1 MSTFGDFR
9 ELVVKSVGKPDARNG
24 HVRFDERGRE
34 TTGCHSVPVPR
45 PSSTLPGSASKQ
57 RTEENAQTGSYWA
70 RRQAPGNLA
79 GGALLRTGDL
89 GRFSA
94 AALALRFDLKISAS
108 HPGAHGREHH
118 VSRIEEPNRRTDL
131 YGRV

>member
-45 PSSTLPGSASKQ
+45 PSSTLPH
-57 RTEENAQTGSYWA
+57 E
-70 RRQAPGNLA
+70 
-79 GGALLRTGDL
+79 
-89 GRFSA
+89 
-94 AALALRFDLKISAS
+94 ISALFSGDRSFASLHSDAVKAPFMSANLRRKGTKSADFFS
-108 HPGAHGREHH
+108 HICSHATRNGC
-118 VSRIEEPNRRTDL
+118 
-131 YGRV
+131 

>member
-45 PSSTLPGSASKQ
+45 PSSTLPHEISALFSGDRSFASLHSDAVKAPFMSA
-57 RTEENAQTGSYWA
+57 NL
-70 RRQAPGNLA
+70 RRKG
-79 GGALLRTGDL
+79 TK
-89 GRFSA
+89 SA
-94 AALALRFDLKISAS
+94 AYFS
-108 HPGAHGREHH
+108 HICAPAAR
-118 VSRIEEPNRRTDL
+118 NA
-131 YGRV
+131 

>member
-45 PSSTLPGSASKQ
+45 PSSTLPPQTSALFSV
-57 RTEENAQTGSYWA
+57 RTCFASGHPDALKRPFASA
-70 RRQAPGNLA
+70 KLRRKG
-79 GGALLRTGDL
+79 TK
-89 GRFSA
+89 SA
-94 AALALRFDLKISAS
+94 AYFSHIFAAAARNACSGAAAVIGAACRQVDDLSPFWSARFGLR
-108 HPGAHGREHH
+108 R
-118 VSRIEEPNRRTDL
+118 
-131 YGRV
+131 Y

>member
-45 PSSTLPGSASKQ
+45 PSSTLPYETSALFS
-57 RTEENAQTGSYWA
+57 A
-70 RRQAPGNLA
+70 RRC
-79 GGALLRTGDL
+79 
-89 GRFSA
+89 
-94 AALALRFDLKISAS
+94 FDSLHSDVGEEYI
-108 HPGAHGREHH
+108 REHKAEAQGYEI
-118 VSRIEEPNRRTDL
+118 SGLILAYLCIGCTICYIR
-131 YGRV
+131 

>member
-45 PSSTLPGSASKQ
+45 PSSTLPDETSALFSARRYSASVHSDALKAPFASVMLRRTGTKSEAYFSHIFVPAARNACSGVAAVIGSACRQ
-57 RTEENAQTGSYWA
+57 VEEF
-70 RRQAPGNLA
+70 R
-79 GGALLRTGDL
+79 
-89 GRFSA
+89 
-94 AALALRFDLKISAS
+94 
-108 HPGAHGREHH
+108 
-118 VSRIEEPNRRTDL
+118 
-131 YGRV
+131 